1 MQCAAH
7 PEVETELACSR
18 CEKGICPRCLVHTP
32 VGARCRECANVR
44 RLPQYN
50 LSTETYARAIG
61 AALVIGVVTGIA
73 WWLFNFFT
81 YGFFFAFF
89 VGFGIGYVVGEGVA
103 VAANRRVGP
112 PLQVI
117 AAAGVIVAY
126 LTRTGLLVVADNL
139 RLADLRGFEAF
150 ALVAL
155 AIGAYIAAQRV
166 R

>member
-1 MQCAAH
+1 M
-7 PEVETELACSR
+7 
-18 CEKGICPRCLVHTP
+18 
-32 VGARCRECANVR
+32 R

-50 LSTETYARAIG
+50 LSTGTYVRAVG
-61 AALVIGVVTGIA
+61 AALVIGSTTGFA
-73 WWLFNFFT
+73 WWLFNLFT
-81 YGFFFAFF
+81 YGFFALF
-89 VGFGIGYVVGEGVA
+89 VGLGIGYVVGEGVSL
-103 VAANRRVGP
+103 AAHRRAGP

-117 AAAGVIVAY
+117 AAAGVVVAY

-155 AIGAYIAAQRV
+155 AIGSYIASQRV

>member
-1 MQCAAH
+1 MQCATH
-7 PEVETELACSR
+7 PDVETQLACSR

-32 VGARCRECANVR
+32 VGARCRACANVR

-50 LSTETYARAIG
+50 LSTETYARAVG
-61 AALVIGVVTGIA
+61 AALVVGAVTGVV

-89 VGFGIGYVVGEGVA
+89 VGLGIGYVVGESVA
-103 VAANRRVGP
+103 VATNRRAGP
-112 PLQVI
+112 PLQII
-117 AAAGVIVAY
+117 AVAGVAVAY

-139 RLADLRGFEAF
+139 RLADLRGIEVF
-150 ALVAL
+150 ALIAL
-155 AIGAYIAAQRV
+155 AFGAYIAAQRV

>member
-50 LSTETYARAIG
+50 LSTGTYVRAVG
-61 AALVIGVVTGIA
+61 AALVIGSTTGFA
-73 WWLFNFFT
+73 WWLFNLFT
-81 YGFFFAFF
+81 YGFFALF
-89 VGFGIGYVVGEGVA
+89 VGLGIGYVVGEGVSL
-103 VAANRRVGP
+103 AAHRRAGP
-112 PLQVI
+112 PLQAI
-117 AAAGVIVAY
+117 AASGVILAY
-126 LTRTGLLVVADNL
+126 LLRTLLLIVVEGWT
-139 RLADLRGFEAF
+139 LADLRGFDAF

-155 AIGAYIAAQRV
+155 AVGAYIATQRV